1 MRRLVLLQEGQT
13 FSQVLMTQT
22 SEFMTQRLGNEGYT
36 FAEVNGY
43 PDINEEEKT
52 AKVTFFVN
60 PGNRAYVR
68 RIEFRGNTKTIDEVL
83 RREMRQMEGGS
94 ASSGLIEHSKERLD
108 RLGFFKEVEV
118 ETRPVAGTNDQLDV
132 FYTVEEQP
140 SGSIGASVGFA
151 QGYGLVLGA
160 NLQENN
166 FLGTGDRVGIGI
178 NRSTYQTNLSF
189 NYTDPYF
196 TKDGVSAGFNL
207 FARSSDYEEANLSNY
222 TTDSFG
228 GSVNYGYPLSE
239 TQRLGFGIGFENLT
253 LDTGFFVAEEIDQ
266 FIEENGDSYNIFTAN
281 LNWIQSTLNR
291 GVFATR
297 GSQQKLRAE
306 LSVPGSD
313 MEYYRLTY
321 EAQYYRPLIKNL
333 TLRLQ
338 TELGYG
344 DSYGGT
350 SRLPFFKNFYG
361 GGFGS
366 VRGFEKN
373 TLGPRDTPACR
384 DGSSQSENP
393 GCSVIDDPDPFG
405 GNVLVQGGAEI
416 IFPVPF
422 IKDQR
427 SVQAS
432 VFFDAGNV
440 FDTDCGS
447 KPIEFCAEPD
457 LGELRY
463 SVGVGG
469 TWLSG
474 FGPITFSIA
483 KPLNSGDE
491 DDEEVFQFSLGQ
503 TF

>member
-1 MRRLVLLQEGQT
+1 MYTVISERAREEIGCSVEELVE
-13 FSQVLMTQT
+13 
-22 SEFMTQRLGNEGYT
+22 R
-36 FAEVNGY
+36 
-43 PDINEEEKT
+43 
-52 AKVTFFVN
+52 
-60 PGNRAYVR
+60 YVR
-68 RIEFRGNTKTIDEVL
+68 E
-83 RREMRQMEGGS
+83 RE
-94 ASSGLIEHSKERLD
+94 EHES
-108 RLGFFKEVEV
+108 
-118 ETRPVAGTNDQLDV
+118 Q
-132 FYTVEEQP
+132 
-140 SGSIGASVGFA
+140 
-151 QGYGLVLGA
+151 
-160 NLQENN
+160 
-166 FLGTGDRVGIGI
+166 
-178 NRSTYQTNLSF
+178 
-189 NYTDPYF
+189 
-196 TKDGVSAGFNL
+196 
-207 FARSSDYEEANLSNY
+207 
-222 TTDSFG
+222 
-228 GSVNYGYPLSE
+228 
-239 TQRLGFGIGFENLT
+239 
-253 LDTGFFVAEEIDQ
+253 IDQ

-321 EAQYYRPLIKNL
+321 EAQYYRQLIKNL